1 MNRDWKGRGCKVAL
15 TDIELTAL
23 LKWHGITKPQ
33 DGKFS
38 ERREKWRNILER
50 GRLLSLS
57 RIGNLRGKQP
67 WQNFRLSPL
76 QLKRPPQAQAACNL
90 SCHIYQGKP
99 GNYGSIDRGGVTKE
113 GIAEK
118 EEGKR
123 DNEEAKEGDIKN
135 NCYKMTQKFLCYT
148 SPIVLKNQ

>member
-1 MNRDWKGRGCKVAL
+1 METL
-15 TDIELTAL
+15 TGE
-23 LKWHGITKPQ
+23 
-33 DGKFS
+33 
-38 ERREKWRNILER
+38 
-50 GRLLSLS
+50 
-57 RIGNLRGKQP
+57 
-67 WQNFRLSPL
+67 
-76 QLKRPPQAQAACNL
+76 
-90 SCHIYQGKP
+90 
-99 GNYGSIDRGGVTKE
+99 GVTKE